1 MEIPL
6 QCNADGR
13 TKANVWYWPL
23 NQPLAGDNNNYGF
36 YFDEDED
43 TKAEYSEDRS
53 VSLDVEDNEKLKVE
67 KKQLAALLQVNC
79 VSNVDSITYRK

>member
-23 NQPLAGDNNNYGF
+23 NQPLAGDNNNFGF

-43 TKAEYSEDRS
+43 TKAEYSKDRS
-53 VSLDVEDNEKLKVE
+53 VSLDVEDNDIGDDLVVQRKVQKPLLMTLK
-67 KKQLAALLQVNC
+67 N
-79 VSNVDSITYRK
+79 